1 MRRFEKVT
9 YESLNPRQRES
20 YNYQKIS
27 GVLAD
32 YGFVTIRLS
41 DDWKGADFLAHH
53 HNGETLRVQLKG
65 RLAFYQMYQGKDLW
79 VCFRDGADWYLY
91 PHDKL
96 LERVLKETN
105 VKNTKSWKQEGGYSF
120 PSLSKQFRELLKP
133 YHLPL

>member
-9 YESLNPRQRES
+9 YESLNSRQRES

-41 DDWKGADFLAHH
+41 DDWKGADFLAQH

-65 RLAFYQMYQGKDLW
+65 RLAFYQKYQGKDLW
-79 VCFRDGADWYLY
+79 VCFRDGAD
-91 PHDKL
+91 
-96 LERVLKETN
+96 
-105 VKNTKSWKQEGGYSF
+105 
-120 PSLSKQFRELLKP
+120 
-133 YHLPL
+133 